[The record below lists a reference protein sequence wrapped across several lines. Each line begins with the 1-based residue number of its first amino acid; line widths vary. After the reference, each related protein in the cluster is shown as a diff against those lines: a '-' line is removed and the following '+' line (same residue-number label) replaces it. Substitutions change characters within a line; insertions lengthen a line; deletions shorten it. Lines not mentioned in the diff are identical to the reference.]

1 MSTVKRGKCHCGA
14 VEFEVELE
22 NGLENVRRCNCS
34 LCRRKGAIMAGVPL
48 ERLRVV
54 KGADMLTLY
63 QWNTRRRR
71 NTTSARS
78 AASTRTISDAATR
91 LNTASTSPASK
102 AWTPSPWGTYRSAT
116 APRKLW
122 SGLKLQ
128 PTATDASRRKF
139 RIGFWFRDLRL
150 STSWPFA
157 RVTKQSFE
165 RSISVT
171 RRR

>member
-63 QWNTRRRR
+63 QWNTRTAKHYFCKICGIYTHHQRRS
-71 NTTSARS
+71 N
-78 AASTRTISDAATR
+78 
-91 LNTASTSPASK
+91 
-102 AWTPSPWGTYRSAT
+102 PSQY
-116 APRKLW
+116 
-122 SGLKLQ
+122 
-128 PTATDASRRKF
+128 
-139 RIGFWFRDLRL
+139 GFNVACIEGVD
-150 STSWPFA
+150 PFA
-157 RVTKQSFE
+157 LGDIPIGDGAAQTLVGS
-165 RSISVT
+165 
-171 RRR
+171 